1 MTYFVIS
8 VLTLN
13 IILWIV
19 LLVRFKKLFST
30 DNIIE
35 ETKKKY
41 NEIVK
46 EIDMA
51 ADRDTYLARETT
63 RRIQTAIDDAE
74 KKMEMFKEATDRLR
88 EMIAEADKI
97 NHGQVSQLSH
107 AIKKAQT
114 MEQQLDPDMAYEL
127 SFSNSQLNS
136 EVSNNKSNE
145 RMKSDDVYKKP
156 QNYVSSIQKDQIN
169 ITPDGAAYK
178 EIPLII
184 TKVYDD
190 EPKKISPEDAKKN
203 MSKQIKNMYDEGFSV
218 EQIAKSLNCSV
229 TEVQFTIDML

>member
-51 ADRDTYLARETT
+51 ADRDTYLGRETT

-97 NHGQVSQLSH
+97 NHGQVSQLSR

-127 SFSNSQLNS
+127 SFSNSQLHS